1 MIAGFRNVRWINTQ
15 EGAASFI
22 REVKIG
28 GWECSI
34 KEWKGFSERAWA
46 ADGELR

>member
-15 EGAASFI
+15 EGIASFI

-28 GWECSI
+28 RGEGVHQRI
-34 KEWKGFSERAWA
+34 EGVLRKGT
-46 ADGELR
+46 GC